1 MPSLP
6 RRGHAIHRL
15 PPLFRILALVAV
27 ATPLPALAVD
37 DGGRPRRPPI
47 ESVEVIGAPARLPE
61 IAGSATLISQEEL
74 AKSRVFTVNEALRKV
89 PGVHVRDEEGLGL
102 RPNIGL
108 RGLNPTRSTKVLLL
122 EDGLPLAYA
131 PYGDNASYYH
141 PPIERFDRI
150 EVLKGSEQVLYG
162 PQTIGGVINYIT
174 PDPPEE
180 FAGRVTLTGGNRDYF
195 NGHLQLGGKGLL
207 LDVMRKQSDGARD
220 NEDSE
225 LHDVNLKG
233 VFALTP
239 NQTLRL
245 KANYYG
251 EDSEVTYTGI
261 TEAELRNFGY
271 RYNPFDDDNDNF
283 NVDRYGTSASHEF
296 AIRDDLVLTTNLYLT
311 HFKRD
316 WWRQSSTTTDG
327 QCGAGVTA
335 ARLAGRRIDPD
346 ACRSIQ
352 GRLRS
357 YYTYGVESRLFFAHA
372 LFGIEQE
379 FQTGLRAHYET
390 QDRQQQ
396 NGTNPNVRAGRIVEQ
411 NERDV
416 DAYSIFAQN
425 RLLLGRF
432 TLTPGFRVEAI
443 DNQRTNELSGAS
455 GDDDVTEVIP
465 GLGATFNPSE
475 SVTLFA
481 GVHRGFAPPRTEDL
495 IVAPDN
501 SPTATF
507 TDVDAEESW
516 NLELGLRGDPAPG
529 AHVEATLFRNDFEN
543 QIQVGSIAG
552 GTTPLAQGET
562 LYEGLELFTRL
573 DSIDLLHT
581 TNNFYVQ
588 SAYTYLPTA
597 DQESPVQVVQTGA
610 AVAGSREGIRLPYA
624 PRHLATLTFGGNHT
638 ASGLDLRLEVVHV
651 SEQFAD
657 FANTKVAAFNGNGQT
672 GIIKSSTIFNLA
684 ANYPLPRYGA
694 TLFLAAKNLFD
705 RDYIVDRT
713 RGIRV
718 GAPLLV
724 QGGVQVAF

>member
-1 MPSLP
+1 MPVPARQNPRVLCLP
-6 RRGHAIHRL
+6 VRCCA
-15 PPLFRILALVAV
+15 AV
-27 ATPLPALAVD
+27 IAAAVLPLPALAAEV
-37 DGGRPRRPPI
+37 GTPVKRPPL
-47 ESVEVIGAPARLPE
+47 ESVEVIGTRERLPA
-61 IAGSATLISQEEL
+61 IAGAASVIGRDEL

-150 EVLKGSEQVLYG
+150 EVLKGSEQVLFG

-174 PDPPEE
+174 PDAPQE
-180 FAGRVTLTGGNRDYF
+180 FGGRVTLTGGNRDYF

-225 LHDVNLKG
+225 INDVNLKG
-233 VFALTP
+233 VFALTAR
-239 NQTLRL
+239 QTLRL

-251 EDSEVTYTGI
+251 EDSEVTYTGL
-261 TEAELRNFGY
+261 TDAELRNFGY
-271 RYNPFDDDNDNF
+271 RYNPFDDGNDNF
-283 NVDRYGTSASHEF
+283 SVDRYGTSASHEF
-296 AIRDDLVLTTNLYLT
+296 AIRDGLKLTTNLYLT
-311 HFKRD
+311 HFARD

-357 YYTYGVESRLFFAHA
+357 YYTYGVESRLFLAHT
-372 LFGIEQE
+372 LFGVAQE

-390 QDRQQQ
+390 QDREQQ
-396 NGTNPNVRAGRIVEQ
+396 NGTNPKVQAGAIVEN

-425 RLLLGRF
+425 RFLFGRF

-443 DNQRTNELSGAS
+443 DNQRTNNLTGGS

-465 GLGATFNPSE
+465 GLGATFNPLDR
-475 SVTLFA
+475 VTLFA

-495 IVAPDN
+495 IVTPNNA
-501 SPTATF
+501 PTATF

-516 NLELGLRGDPAPG
+516 NAELGVRSNPLPG
-529 AHVEATLFRNDFEN
+529 ARVEATLFRNDFEN

-562 LYEGLELFTRL
+562 LYEGLEMFARL
-573 DSIDLLHT
+573 DSIDLLRT
-581 TNNFYVQ
+581 TNNFYLQ

-597 DQESPVQVVQTGA
+597 DQESPVTVVQTGA
-610 AVAGSREGIRLPYA
+610 AVAGSRVGNRLPYA
-624 PRHLATLTFGGNHT
+624 PHHLATLTFGGTHT

-657 FANTKVAAFNGNGQT
+657 FANTRVAAFNGNGQT
-672 GIIKSSTIFNLA
+672 GVIKASTIFNLA

-694 TLFLAAKNLFD
+694 TLFLTAKNLFD

-724 QGGVQVAF
+724 QGGVEIAF